1 MMRDTKLIPLT
12 DAEIDA
18 LLSLTRGPWKP
29 APVEPLSREHIA
41 LLSAELK
48 LMEAVS

>member
-1 MMRDTKLIPLT
+1 MSPTKLIPLT
-12 DAEIDA
+12 DAEIEA
-18 LLSLTRGPWKP
+18 LLAASRRPPCKP
-29 APVEPLSREHIA
+29 TDGPLSAERMA